1 MTLVRPLYS
10 VEQPN
15 ASYTIS
21 TQPVSISDFQASLY
35 FEHVH
40 VIRC

>member
-1 MTLVRPLYS
+1 MTLVRSLYS
-10 VEQPN
+10 VEQSN

-21 TQPVSISDFQASLY
+21 TQPASISDFQTSFY
-35 FEHVH
+35 CEHAH